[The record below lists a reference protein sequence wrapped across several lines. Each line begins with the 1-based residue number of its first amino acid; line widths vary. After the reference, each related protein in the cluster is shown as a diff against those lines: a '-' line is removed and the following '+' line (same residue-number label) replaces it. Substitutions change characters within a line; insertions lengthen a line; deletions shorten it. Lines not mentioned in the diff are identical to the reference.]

1 MLSPLQAQRQCART
15 SYRKKCLECARR
27 SSSEFAR
34 VTEGRQRIRVSQRR
48 DASQQIGMAA
58 DEFRDGLHRDIR
70 AEQERLLI
78 ERRGEGVVHSENR
91 AMFSRRGTDRV
102 DVADRQERIR
112 R

>member
-1 MLSPLQAQRQCART
+1 MTESRQ
-15 SYRKKCLECARR
+15 
-27 SSSEFAR
+27 
-34 VTEGRQRIRVSQRR
+34 QIRVSYRR
-48 DASQQIGMAA
+48 DAAQQIGMAA

-70 AEQERLLI
+70 AEQKRLLI

-91 AMFSRRGTDRV
+91 AMLSGRGTDRV